1 MDRRFGSGLADET
14 SSDETSSGVFARLA
28 EMVYSDDDDD
38 AVLKAVVDSAPE
50 LVVGCDHASLG
61 LATNGTVV
69 TIASSD
75 QVAVTVDD
83 FEREFGEGPC
93 LDAMGSDAV
102 YLDADLVNGGVWP
115 RLAQRVLAETPV
127 RGMAG
132 FRLRVGEGRTGS
144 LNLFSDTAGSLTGRS
159 LGQGAMLASFI
170 TVAMLASY
178 QRRTA
183 DTLRSGLQS
192 NREIGKA
199 IGLMMAFHKISDDE
213 AFKMLRSASQDMNL
227 KLHDVARQV
236 VDHHNRG

>member
-1 MDRRFGSGLADET
+1 MDRGFGTGLDDEEAT
-14 SSDETSSGVFARLA
+14 SQVFARLA
-28 EMVYSDDDDD
+28 EMVYSDDDVD
-38 AVLKAVVDSAPE
+38 AVLDVVVGAAPG
-50 LVVGCDHASLG
+50 LVGGCDHASLMVAMDG
-61 LATNGTVV
+61 SLVTV
-69 TIASSD
+69 ASSD
-75 QVAVTVDD
+75 PVAVTVDNL
-83 FEREFGEGPC
+83 ERECGEGPC
-93 LDAMGSDAV
+93 LDAIASEVVAV
-102 YLDADLVNGGVWP
+102 DADLTSGNAWP
-115 RLAQRVLAETPV
+115 RLSQRVVAETPV
-127 RGMAG
+127 RGMVG
-132 FRLRVGEGRTGS
+132 FRLRAGEGRTGS
-144 LNLFSDTAGSLTGRS
+144 LNLFSDTPGSLTDRS